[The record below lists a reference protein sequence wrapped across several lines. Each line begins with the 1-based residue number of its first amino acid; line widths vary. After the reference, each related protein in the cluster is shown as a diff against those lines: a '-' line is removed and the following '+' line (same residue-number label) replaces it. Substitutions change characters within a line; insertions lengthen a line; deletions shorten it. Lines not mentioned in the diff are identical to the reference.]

1 MASKYV
7 TLDQFNAFAQET
19 NATLKLILERLDAPQ
34 ASPADNRQE
43 KKNDGIDYTKPSKTR
58 TVEFHTHDGRVLYCS
73 EKQLPYWEASQKGY
87 PEYAAKR
94 EASEAGDPAVCR
106 ELEKRLGLAPN
117 TLTKSAIS
125 AKEFYALGV
134 SPSWTRKMLHDLKDE
149 IRESLKK

>member
-19 NATLKLILERLDAPQ
+19 NATLKLILDKLDKPQ
-34 ASPADNRQE
+34 CSPQESKQE
-43 KKNDGIDYTKPSKTR
+43 KGKGIDYSKPSSKR
-58 TVEFHTHDGRVLYCS
+58 TVAFTTHDGRVLYCS
-73 EKQLPYWEASQKGY
+73 PEQLPYWEASQKGY

-134 SPSWTRKMLHDLKDE
+134 SPKYTRKMLHDLKDE